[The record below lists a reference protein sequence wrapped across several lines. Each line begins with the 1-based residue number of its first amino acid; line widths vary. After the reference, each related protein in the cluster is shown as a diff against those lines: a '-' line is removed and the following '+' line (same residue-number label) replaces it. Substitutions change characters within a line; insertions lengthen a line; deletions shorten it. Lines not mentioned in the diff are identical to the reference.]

1 MKAKGKETKKGE
13 TMSKSKYIRFDWA
26 AKNILRNK
34 EDFVVLESFMR
45 SWAEGYAEGYAE
57 GWAEG
62 LKQGKAEAAK
72 AMKLA
77 GLDIEQIIRFTGL
90 SREEIIKL

>member
-1 MKAKGKETKKGE
+1 MRTKGKETKKGE

-45 SWAEGYAEGYAE
+45 SWAEGYAEGFAE
-57 GWAEG
+57 GY
-62 LKQGKAEAAK
+62 KQGKAEVAK
-72 AMKLA
+72 EMKLA